1 MQNLKQCLEFSI
13 TGILTHVCLVRRF
26 QEDFSSVSETV
37 SNRADGTMLM
47 LGRPHDSYFARA
59 EGAIFLVGFGKFFLK
74 CAVERHFLYPEH
86 ISVVFAKNND
96 TKIMILF

>member
-1 MQNLKQCLEFSI
+1 
-13 TGILTHVCLVRRF
+13 
-26 QEDFSSVSETV
+26 
-37 SNRADGTMLM
+37 MLM

-96 TKIMILF
+96 TKIMILFWKLGDQAHPSPPLLRRPCRNS

>member
-47 LGRPHDSYFARA
+47 LGRPHDSDFARA
-59 EGAIFLVGFGKFFLK
+59 EGAIFVGGVREIFLK
-74 CAVERHFLYPEH
+74 LCCRTPF
-86 ISVVFAKNND
+86 SVS
-96 TKIMILF
+96 